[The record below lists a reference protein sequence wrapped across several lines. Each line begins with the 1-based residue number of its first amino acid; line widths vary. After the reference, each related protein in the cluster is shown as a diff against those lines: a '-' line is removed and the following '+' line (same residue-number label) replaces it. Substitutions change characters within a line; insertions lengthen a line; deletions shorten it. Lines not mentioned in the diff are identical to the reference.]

1 MRADT
6 EKLVL
11 ASEFRQWLNPEDAPA
26 VVQHVKDRTAQDAQ
40 RVLTAVLL
48 EDADVDADVDDDD
61 AGDVVVV
68 TPKMTVPCLAH
79 GRTGVRSAVDALEVV
94 VAHDANLASAALQNS
109 EFVIE
114 VASVE
119 QSVRRNM
126 RKLQARLNTVSR
138 QHACQQT
145 INGVQAL

>member
-26 VVQHVKDRTAQDAQ
+26 VVQHVKDRPAQEAQ

-94 VAHDANLASAALQNS
+94 V
-109 EFVIE
+109 ERF
-114 VASVE
+114 
-119 QSVRRNM
+119 
-126 RKLQARLNTVSR
+126 KTVSSW
-138 QHACQQT
+138 
-145 INGVQAL
+145 